1 MQQEKELI
9 EQAKEGSQQALETLI
24 KQVQDQV
31 YNLALRML
39 QVPADAEDATQD
51 ILIRVITHLSE
62 FRQESAFPTWVY
74 RIATNY
80 LLTTRKRRA
89 ERQNLTFQYLG
100 AALDE
105 SLARGEASI
114 PDGYEHQL
122 LVEEVQYHCTLGMLI
137 CLDRVH
143 RIACILGEFFEVSSE
158 EGAYIMQTTPAT
170 FRKRLSRARSHLRAF
185 VQQKCGIVNPDNP
198 CRCAKHVGNEIQAG
212 ILKPEKLRYATA
224 ERVIPDAMEVH
235 TGAREL
241 RELDRAAAL
250 FRTHPTYKAPDVF
263 INAIRQLLSSGR
275 FAMFAEDSR
284 NG

>member
-1 MQQEKELI
+1 MRQLTFIKPGMLEWWDVPEPKI
-9 EQAKEGSQQALETLI
+9 EAPIQALVRPVAVASCDL
-24 KQVQDQV
+24 
-31 YNLALRML
+31 
-39 QVPADAEDATQD
+39 DAP
-51 ILIRVITHLSE
+51 IL
-62 FRQESAFPTWVY
+62 
-74 RIATNY
+74 
-80 LLTTRKRRA
+80 
-89 ERQNLTFQYLG
+89 
-100 AALDE
+100 
-105 SLARGEASI
+105 RGEA
-114 PDGYEHQL
+114 PFRGPFAFGHEF
-122 LVEEVQYHCTLGMLI
+122 VAEEVQYHCTLGMLI

-170 FRKRLSRARSHLRAF
+170 FRKRLSRARSQLRAF

-224 ERVIPDAMEVH
+224 ERVIPDAMEVR

-263 INAIRQLLSSGR
+263 INGIRQLLSSGR
-275 FAMFAEDSR
+275 FVMFAEDSSCT
-284 NG
+284 